1 MVVKKYYLSLFTL
14 SPMILVPHNTKFP
27 LDYLFFVTHKLD
39 KPKNDLHFK
48 GKQTPEVDRM
58 HTLMKVLRTKNSRVY
73 NFRENTLSNDSHF
86 VLVSRLTS
94 QPFLSLPRIMSI

>member
-1 MVVKKYYLSLFTL
+1 MYFSMVVKKYYLSLFTL

-48 GKQTPEVDRM
+48 GKQTPKVDRQ
-58 HTLMKVLRTKNSRVY
+58 NAYVY
-73 NFRENTLSNDSHF
+73 ESFEDEKLPSLQLSGKH
-86 VLVSRLTS
+86 
-94 QPFLSLPRIMSI
+94 PF